1 MPFLFRRAAICAVLC
16 AGASGAAPTFA
27 QDYPNRP
34 VRIVVPF
41 AAGGGVDIL
50 TRALAQQLG
59 ERLGQQVVV
68 DDKPGAGGNLGV
80 DAVAKAPPDGYTLV
94 MATTG
99 THTINPGLY
108 PKLPFDAEQ
117 RLQADHLD
125 RVGAEPARR
134 QPGARRQL
142 GRRAGRAAKGKPGK
156 LSFAS
161 FGNGTSNH
169 LSGEMLKSLTGI
181 DVTHVPYK
189 SAPQAV
195 TDLMA
200 GQTAF
205 AFVNTPLA
213 LPHVRSGK
221 LRALAVT
228 GAKRSA
234 ATPEFPTMQEA
245 GVPGFVVESWYGLM
259 APAGTPDAVIARLHK
274 ETLAVLATPEVREF
288 FAKQGADVV
297 TSTPGRVRGDGEDRE
312 RALGRGDQDVRREGR
327 LTETRHAA
335 AAQHPLRDGR
345 PDGAPRRC
353 RATAARSCKAPHI
366 CRRWRD
372 RGVVFDA
379 AYCNSPI
386 CAPSRFSMLSGRL
399 PTRSARTTTR
409 ASCPRRCRPSRTT
422 SPRRATARSWPAR
435 CTSSAP
441 TSCMATTSA

>member
-1 MPFLFRRAAICAVLC
+1 MPAFNRRAAVCAVLC
-16 AGASGAAPTFA
+16 AVAGAAAPAFA
-27 QDYPNRP
+27 QDFPNRP

-50 TRALAQQLG
+50 TRALAQPLG
-59 ERLGQQVVV
+59 ERLGQQVIV

-80 DAVAKAPPDGYTLV
+80 DAVAKSPADGYTLV

-108 PKLPFDAEQ
+108 PKLPFDAE
-117 RLQADHLD
+117 RDFKPVTLIASVPNLL
-125 RVGAEPARR
+125 VVNPALGVDSAAALVALAKSK
-134 QPGARRQL
+134 PGA
-142 GRRAGRAAKGKPGK
+142 

-161 FGNGTSNH
+161 FGNGASNH

-181 DVTHVPYK
+181 DVAHVPYK

-221 LRALAVT
+221 LKALAVT
-228 GAKRSA
+228 GARRSA

-274 ETLAVLATPEVREF
+274 EILAVLATPEVREF

-297 TSTPGRVRGDGEDRE
+297 TSSPAEFAAMVKTE
-312 RALGRGDQDVRREGR
+312 RARWADVIR
-327 LTETRHAA
+327 TS
-335 AAQHPLRDGR
+335 
-345 PDGAPRRC
+345 GA
-353 RATAARSCKAPHI
+353 KV
-366 CRRWRD
+366 D
-372 RGVVFDA
+372 
-379 AYCNSPI
+379 
-386 CAPSRFSMLSGRL
+386 
-399 PTRSARTTTR
+399 
-409 ASCPRRCRPSRTT
+409 
-422 SPRRATARSWPAR
+422 
-435 CTSSAP
+435 
-441 TSCMATTSA
+441 

>member
-1 MPFLFRRAAICAVLC
+1 VC
-16 AGASGAAPTFA
+16 A
-27 QDYPNRP
+27 QDFPNRP

-50 TRALAQQLG
+50 TRALAQPLG
-59 ERLGQQVVV
+59 ERLGQQVIV

-80 DAVAKAPPDGYTLV
+80 DAVAKAPADGYTLV

-108 PKLPFDAEQ
+108 PKLPFDAE
-117 RLQADHLD
+117 RDFKPVTLIASVPNLL
-125 RVGAEPARR
+125 VVNPALGVDSAAGLVALAKSK
-134 QPGARRQL
+134 PGA
-142 GRRAGRAAKGKPGK
+142 

-161 FGNGTSNH
+161 FGNGASNH

-181 DVTHVPYK
+181 DVAHVPYK

-221 LRALAVT
+221 LKALAVT

-274 ETLAVLATPEVREF
+274 EILAVLATPEVREF

-297 TSTPGRVRGDGEDRE
+297 TSSPAEFAAMVKTE
-312 RALGRGDQDVRREGR
+312 R
-327 LTETRHAA
+327 TRWAEVI
-335 AAQHPLRDGR
+335 RTS
-345 PDGAPRRC
+345 GA
-353 RATAARSCKAPHI
+353 KV
-366 CRRWRD
+366 D
-372 RGVVFDA
+372 
-379 AYCNSPI
+379 
-386 CAPSRFSMLSGRL
+386 
-399 PTRSARTTTR
+399 
-409 ASCPRRCRPSRTT
+409 
-422 SPRRATARSWPAR
+422 
-435 CTSSAP
+435 
-441 TSCMATTSA
+441 

>member
-1 MPFLFRRAAICAVLC
+1 VTGAV
-16 AGASGAAPTFA
+16 APAFA
-27 QDYPNRP
+27 QDFPSRP

-50 TRALAQQLG
+50 TRALAQPLG
-59 ERLGQQVVV
+59 ERLGQQVIV

-80 DAVAKAPPDGYTLV
+80 DAVAKAPADGYTLV

-108 PKLPFDAEQ
+108 PKLPFDAE
-117 RLQADHLD
+117 RDFKPVTLIASVPNLL
-125 RVGAEPARR
+125 VVNPALGVDSAAALVALAKSK
-134 QPGARRQL
+134 PGA
-142 GRRAGRAAKGKPGK
+142 

-161 FGNGTSNH
+161 FGNGASNH

-181 DVTHVPYK
+181 DVAHVPYK

-221 LRALAVT
+221 LKALAVT

-274 ETLAVLATPEVREF
+274 ETLAVLATNEVREF

-297 TSTPGRVRGDGEDRE
+297 TSSPAEFAAMVRTE
-312 RALGRGDQDVRREGR
+312 RARWADVIR
-327 LTETRHAA
+327 TS
-335 AAQHPLRDGR
+335 
-345 PDGAPRRC
+345 GA
-353 RATAARSCKAPHI
+353 KV
-366 CRRWRD
+366 D
-372 RGVVFDA
+372 
-379 AYCNSPI
+379 
-386 CAPSRFSMLSGRL
+386 
-399 PTRSARTTTR
+399 
-409 ASCPRRCRPSRTT
+409 
-422 SPRRATARSWPAR
+422 
-435 CTSSAP
+435 
-441 TSCMATTSA
+441 

>member
-1 MPFLFRRAAICAVLC
+1 M
-16 AGASGAAPTFA
+16 
-27 QDYPNRP
+27 
-34 VRIVVPF
+34 PF

-50 TRALAQQLG
+50 TRALAQPLG
-59 ERLGQQVVV
+59 ERLGQQVIV

-80 DAVAKAPPDGYTLV
+80 DAVAKAPADGYTLV

-108 PKLPFDAEQ
+108 PKLPFDAE
-117 RLQADHLD
+117 RDFKPITLIASVPNLLVVNPALGVDSA
-125 RVGAEPARR
+125 AELVALAKSK
-134 QPGARRQL
+134 PGA
-142 GRRAGRAAKGKPGK
+142 

-161 FGNGTSNH
+161 FGNGASNH

-181 DVTHVPYK
+181 DVIHVPYK

-221 LRALAVT
+221 LKALAVT

-297 TSTPGRVRGDGEDRE
+297 TSTPGRVRGDGEDRA
-312 RALGRGDQDVRREGR
+312 RALGRSDPHVRREGR
-327 LTETRHAA
+327 LTAPRHEAA
-335 AAQHPLRDGR
+335 AEHPLRDGR
-345 PDGAPRRC
+345 PDGGRAAAVLRRH
-353 RATAARSCKAPHI
+353 RS
-366 CRRWRD
+366 
-372 RGVVFDA
+372 
-379 AYCNSPI
+379 
-386 CAPSRFSMLSGRL
+386 
-399 PTRSARTTTR
+399 
-409 ASCPRRCRPSRTT
+409 
-422 SPRRATARSWPAR
+422 
-435 CTSSAP
+435 
-441 TSCMATTSA
+441 